1 MIILATSV
9 HDPHAGLQWIWDLH
23 LTQLQS
29 FFDGIV
35 LISSPFTND
44 DFLKKIKEAGVF
56 VTKRKDNKV
65 GKTYF
70 ESVKQGSAFH
80 PDYLFYCD
88 FDRILH
94 WIHTAPE
101 ELKSLLKFLEHELKK
116 KHPMDYIICERTSEG
131 YLQHHDALYETEQ
144 LPNKIIS
151 HAMGEKKF
159 HDFLS
164 GAFIFSH
171 KAFHII
177 QKQGGSDG
185 YQFWGDWPLF
195 LKKKKMNILYKQFH
209 GLNWETPNQNREAV
223 KLAGGVKKWR
233 EQLSTP
239 AEWKRRTAMA
249 REFVENII

>member
-9 HDPHAGLQWIWDLH
+9 HDPHAGLQWISDLH
-23 LTQLQS
+23 LTELQLL
-29 FFDGIV
+29 FDDVV

-70 ESVKQGSAFH
+70 ESVKQGSEFH

-94 WIHTAPE
+94 WIHNSPA
-101 ELKSLLKFLEHELKK
+101 ELKSLLKFLQRELKK
-116 KHPMDYIICERTSEG
+116 KQPIDYIVCERTPQG
-131 YLQHHDALYETEQ
+131 YLQHHEALYETEQ
-144 LPNKIIS
+144 LPNHIIS
-151 HAMGEKKF
+151 RAMGETKV

-171 KAFHII
+171 EAAHIA
-177 QKQGGSDG
+177 QKHGGSEG
-185 YQFWGDWPLF
+185 YQFWGDWPLL
-195 LKKKKMNILYKQFH
+195 LKQKKMKILYKQFH

-223 KLAGGVKKWR
+223 QLAGGVKKWR

-239 AEWKRRTAMA
+239 SEWKRRTAMA

>member
-1 MIILATSV
+1 MILLATSI
-9 HDPHAGLQWIWDLH
+9 HDPHAGLKWLSDLH
-23 LTQLQS
+23 LLELQS
-29 FFDGIV
+29 LFDGIV
-35 LISSPFTND
+35 LVSSPFTD
-44 DFLKKIKEAGVF
+44 DAYLKKIQEAGVL
-56 VTKRKDNKV
+56 VPKRKDNKV

-94 WIHTAPE
+94 WIHNSPE
-101 ELKSLLKFLEHELKK
+101 ELKSLLKFLSREEKK
-116 KHPMDYIICERTSEG
+116 KHGIDYIVCERTPEG
-131 YLQHHDALYETEQ
+131 YLQHHEALYETEQ
-144 LPNKIIS
+144 LPSRIIS
-151 HAMGEKKF
+151 WAMGEKKF

-171 KAFHII
+171 EAAHIA
-177 QKQGGSDG
+177 QKHGGSEG
-185 YQFWGDWPLF
+185 YQFWGDWPLL

-233 EQLSTP
+233 EALSTP
-239 AEWKRRTAMA
+239 AEWKRRTIMA
-249 REFVENII
+249 REFVENIV